1 VDAVVSV
8 QRYIVA
14 GRHLFL
20 ADKVPMLGGEVV
32 IKEADHARIVAE
44 MERQHAAA
52 LAEAVSVIEGLADQ
66 QAMYDGWYVE
76 PLERL
81 RAAAAAAPRTLTAD
95 DARAAVVRLTEWS
108 AYKHDRGFERAV
120 DEAVIAID
128 SLIHDGEDPQGE
140 TRVPPRTAGGDRIR
154 AYYAE
159 RGEEVPRIHPAAI
172 DGEV

>member
-95 DARAAVVRLTEWS
+95 DARAAVVRLTN
-108 AYKHDRGFERAV
+108 G
-120 DEAVIAID
+120 
-128 SLIHDGEDPQGE
+128 L
-140 TRVPPRTAGGDRIR
+140 RTSMIR
-154 AYYAE
+154 ALS
-159 RGEEVPRIHPAAI
+159 VPLMKRSSLSTRSSTTGRTRRVRLAYLHEPLAVTASVRTTPSGARKCRASIRQR
-172 DGEV
+172 